1 MNRLAA
7 SALFLAALL
16 LAANAARA
24 QTPGSDKPAAAKPA
38 ETPAAKPAEKAV
50 EKPAAKPADKP
61 ADKPDEQKTLYALG
75 LLVGRN
81 LSELSLTKAEL
92 AAVEKGI
99 SDQVTGAKPK
109 VDLMEYQQ
117 KIQEF
122 ARKRH
127 EASAA
132 KAKSES
138 KVYLDQY
145 SKEPGAQQLPS
156 GLIFRTLTPGKG
168 PTPAATDKVK
178 VNYEGKLTNGTVFD
192 SSYKRGEPIS
202 FPLGGV
208 IKCWTEGVQK
218 MHVGETAQ
226 LVCPSDIAYGDRG
239 SPPAIPGGS
248 TLVFKVELLG
258 IEKEK

>member
-16 LAANAARA
+16 PAANGARA

-38 ETPAAKPAEKAV
+38 EKA
-50 EKPAAKPADKP
+50 ADKP
-61 ADKPDEQKTLYALG
+61 ADKGDEQKTLYALG

-81 LSELSLTKAEL
+81 LSELGLTKTEL

-127 EASAA
+127 EAAAA
-132 KAKSES
+132 KAKGES

-168 PTPAATDKVK
+168 ASPAATDKVK

-202 FPLGGV
+202 FPLNGV

-226 LVCPSDIAYGDRG
+226 LVCPSEIAYGDRG

-248 TLVFKVELLG
+248 TLIFKVELLG
-258 IEKEK
+258 IEKETTPTK